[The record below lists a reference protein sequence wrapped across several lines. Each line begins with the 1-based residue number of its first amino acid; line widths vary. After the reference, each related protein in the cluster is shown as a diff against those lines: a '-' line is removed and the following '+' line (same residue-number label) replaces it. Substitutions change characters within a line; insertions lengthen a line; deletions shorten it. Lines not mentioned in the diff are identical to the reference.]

1 MTSRIPSTTSAA
13 MEPKTPS
20 LNLEDEIR
28 RRAYEL
34 YEQRGGEHGHD
45 VEDWLR
51 AEEEIKEMQAQS
63 AAVRTT
69 DRSAIPRARQVL
81 PISVGAFAAST

>member
-1 MTSRIPSTTSAA
+1 MTSRSPSTTSAV
-13 MEPKTPS
+13 MEPNAPS

-45 VEDWLR
+45 VQDWLR
-51 AEEEIKEMQAQS
+51 AEEEIKEMQARS

-69 DRSAIPRARQVL
+69 DRSATPRARRVL
-81 PISVGAFAAST
+81 PISVGTFAAST